1 MTTTSTP
8 HTDLV
13 RVAGPVPE
21 QRVRL
26 RSVTADDAF
35 GLLGSVTGAIALVW
49 VLYERVLPFTGALGF
64 WLCCYGLFLILY
76 ASVTALQHGR
86 RVVSDR
92 LAAVAAASA
101 GVFALAVVVD
111 QIGYIAVRGWPA
123 VTHLNFWTQT
133 MEVTGPLQPLTSGGV
148 LHGFVGSLE
157 QLGIASLLSVPLGI
171 LAAVYLAEVGGVLAH
186 PVRVIVTAMTALPE
200 IVAGLFVYA
209 TVVLGLGTR
218 QEGLAAALALAVM
231 MLPIVTRASEV
242 MLRLVPNNLREA
254 SYALG
259 ASQWRTTWNVV
270 LPTAR
275 SALTTVSVL
284 GMARAVGETAPLLFT
299 SGFTNFL
306 NANPTSGPQSGMPIL
321 IWDFIRI
328 NPSNTMEERG
338 FGAGLALMVMVLIL
352 FTAARILGGKAPGEL
367 TRRQR
372 RRIARDARIPYGPSG
387 GNAHES

>member
-1 MTTTSTP
+1 
-8 HTDLV
+8 
-13 RVAGPVPE
+13 VAGPVPE